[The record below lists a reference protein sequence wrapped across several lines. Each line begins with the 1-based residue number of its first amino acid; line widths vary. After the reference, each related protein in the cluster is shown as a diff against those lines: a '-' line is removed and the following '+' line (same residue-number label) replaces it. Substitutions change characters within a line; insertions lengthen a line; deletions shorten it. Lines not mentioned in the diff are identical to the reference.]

1 MGWDT
6 PIQMGLSP
14 VSPFN
19 EFLEDAPTQVLAD
32 LLDVGLGGHRAQCWV
47 PSATQVTRTPQVP
60 SLPEVSSIPWIS
72 HTPTA
77 RPLGMLLP
85 PRVTRVSRDPN
96 VTTPGDPTVT
106 STSRVPII
114 SL

>member
-6 PIQMGLSP
+6 PIRVGLSP
-14 VSPFN
+14 ISPLD

-32 LLDVGLGGHRAQCWV
+32 LLNVGLGGHRAQRWV

-60 SLPEVSSIPWIS
+60 SLHEVSSTPGIS
-72 HTPTA
+72 HIPTA

-85 PRVTRVSRDPN
+85 PRVT
-96 VTTPGDPTVT
+96 
-106 STSRVPII
+106 
-114 SL
+114 